1 MKRIH
6 SEQPKVR
13 RERSWLEV
21 LALNPRDPDI
31 VRAKAI
37 DRSATASHGAT
48 PVHARAHDKE
58 ATGT

>member
-13 RERSWLEV
+13 RERSWFEV

-37 DRSATASHGAT
+37 DRSATVSHGAT
-48 PVHARAHDKE
+48 PVHARARDKE

>member
-6 SEQPKVR
+6 SERPR
-13 RERSWLEV
+13 ARRSWVEV

-37 DRSATASHGAT
+37 DRSATASHGTT
-48 PVHARAHDKE
+48 PAHARETDNP
-58 ATGT
+58 TS

>member
-37 DRSATASHGAT
+37 DRSATASHAAT
-48 PVHARAHDKE
+48 SGSRASAR
-58 ATGT
+58 